1 MTTYKAVVVDDEE
14 NSRKNTIHML
24 QQYCPEIEVVGE
36 AGSGM
41 EGKKMILEKKP
52 DVVFLDINMPGM
64 SGFEMLE
71 GIYEREFC
79 VIFVTAYSDYGINAV
94 KAGALDYL
102 MKPLILSELQGAVKK
117 VIDYY
122 QKKPK
127 RVPDA
132 NNENKNVIVIN
143 HNKGFT
149 LLEFKD
155 IIWIEANDNYSNFYL
170 TENRKI
176 MASKTLKEFENIL
189 PKNQFFR
196 VHRSA
201 LINMQ
206 HVKEYIH
213 SEGAVIM
220 SNSEHI
226 SVSKNKINE
235 FNDFIKSRSLSPRS

>member
-1 MTTYKAVVVDDEE
+1 MQTYKAVVVDDEE

-36 AGSGM
+36 AGSGA
-41 EGKKMILEKKP
+41 EGKKVILEKKP

-64 SGFEMLE
+64 NGFEMLE
-71 GIYEREFC
+71 GIYERDFC
-79 VIFVTAYSDYGINAV
+79 VIFVTAYSEHGIHAV

-122 QKKPK
+122 NKNPRKTET
-127 RVPDA
+127 VND
-132 NNENKNVIVIN
+132 ESKNVIIIN

-155 IIWIEANDNYSNFYL
+155 IISVEANDNYSIFHL
-170 TENRKI
+170 TENKKI

-189 PKNQFFR
+189 PKNLFFR

-201 LINMQ
+201 LINIM

-220 SNSEHI
+220 SNSQHI

-235 FNDFIKSRSLSPRS
+235 FNEFIKSRSLSPR